1 MRKALLF
8 LLMLLALLLC
18 ACTRETHPSVYEVEQ
33 NGRVYTVDRENG
45 VLTCG
50 GQTYQYCVD
59 KDGSI
64 EILYPDGAT
73 FWWTVRGNTGF
84 GGWSDD
90 YTERE
95 RVPGEELLEVLGHD
109 TPLFRE
115 WRRRRRKCPVCPG
128 GAWIRHMGPGGSL
141 FGLVCGAVSGCEAVR
156 PCADGRTGW
165 RYCADCGW
173 TDRVF
178 FLKEYL
184 S

>member
-95 RVPGEELLEVLGHD
+95 RVPGNALFALAALGFGIWGLAA
-109 TPLFRE
+109 PYS
-115 WRRRRRKCPVCPG
+115 
-128 GAWIRHMGPGGSL
+128 AWY
-141 FGLVCGAVSGCEAVR
+141 AAY
-156 PCADGRTGW
+156 GW
-165 RYCADCGW
+165 RYQDAKPSVPAL
-173 TDRVF
+173 TAERVGGIVLIVVGLIAF
-178 FLKEYL
+178 F

>member
-95 RVPGEELLEVLGHD
+95 RNCWRYSAMRYPALPGMAPAEEEMPCL
-109 TPLFRE
+109 P
-115 WRRRRRKCPVCPG
+115 WRRLDSAY
-128 GAWIRHMGPGGSL
+128 GAWRLPIRPGMRLMAGGIRMRSRPSL
-141 FGLVCGAVSGCEAVR
+141 R
-156 PCADGRTGW
+156 
-165 RYCADCGW
+165 
-173 TDRVF
+173 
-178 FLKEYL
+178 
-184 S
+184 

>member
-95 RVPGEELLEVLGHD
+95 RVPGEELLEV
-109 TPLFRE
+109 
-115 WRRRRRKCPVCPG
+115 
-128 GAWIRHMGPGGSL
+128 
-141 FGLVCGAVSGCEAVR
+141 SGCEAVR
-156 PCADGRTGW
+156 RCADGRTGW

>member
-95 RVPGEELLEVLGHD
+95 RVPGEELLEVLGHEI
-109 TPLFRE
+109 PRSSGNGA
-115 WRRRRRKCPVCPG
+115 G
-128 GAWIRHMGPGGSL
+128 GG
-141 FGLVCGAVSGCEAVR
+141 GCEAVR

>member
-95 RVPGEELLEVLGHD
+95 RVPGEELLEVLGHEI
-109 TPLFRE
+109 PRSSGNGAGGGGNALFALAALGFGIWGLAAPYSAWYAAYGWWYQDAKPSVPALTAER
-115 WRRRRRKCPVCPG
+115 VG
-128 GAWIRHMGPGGSL
+128 GIVL
-141 FGLVCGAVSGCEAVR
+141 IVVGLIA
-156 PCADGRTGW
+156 
-165 RYCADCGW
+165 
-173 TDRVF
+173 F
-178 FLKEYL
+178 F